1 MLGTHNH
8 RLWNMGP
15 RVRGDDGSRIAHN
28 RKRVMAGIL
37 DFTGAAPRG
46 GLLPFANANP
56 IDDSRN
62 AILRYLARA
71 LPGGNLRPAIG
82 HRFAGVAP
90 GGRPRSA
97 APPA

>member
-37 DFTGAAPRG
+37 DFTRAAPRG
-46 GLLPFANANP
+46 GLLPFANAKP
-56 IDDSRN
+56 IDDSPN
-62 AILRYLARA
+62 ALLRYLARA
-71 LPGGNLRPAIG
+71 LQSGNLGPSIC
-82 HRFAGVAP
+82 HRLAG
-90 GGRPRSA
+90 
-97 APPA
+97 APPPGPPRPPPAP